1 MAYVRLQV
9 ILRQIPTNTAERCPS
24 HSQHT
29 DENLRFLLDV
39 HAWRCCPVRLPA
51 SPYRLQLS
59 VSRSPFLST
68 LICRETN
75 DDAHC
80 GCTGRKNAPSL
91 ALSRRLSSNVTPR
104 FLRPPTI
111 AGTVFGTTIL
121 SKRLPR
127 HSTSSLSRAPRSDTA
142 TCPSFSVFLLGLPH
156 VTLIELRLVLIS
168 YQDYHMCCSLSQ
180 VSDQQGRHNLTY
192 CII

>member
-1 MAYVRLQV
+1 MHHARVSDMAYVRLQV
-9 ILRQIPTNTAERCPS
+9 ILRQIPTNTAERCPG

-68 LICRETN
+68 HICRETN

-104 FLRPPTI
+104 FLRPSDDRRYRVWYHHTFKTL
-111 AGTVFGTTIL
+111 AQAFYFVLVTCTTIGYGDM
-121 SKRLPR
+121 P
-127 HSTSSLSRAPRSDTA
+127 
-142 TCPSFSVFLLGLPH
+142 VLLLCFTRITTP
-156 VTLIELRLVLIS
+156 
-168 YQDYHMCCSLSQ
+168 
-180 VSDQQGRHNLTY
+180 
-192 CII
+192 